1 MLMEVAM
8 TRMSQNGQVV
18 IPSEIR
24 KDAKIKPS
32 TQFIVFN
39 QGGDILLKQIKKE
52 TLSELMK
59 KIART
64 EEQIRQGKYTKADS
78 KMTAEEMHNL
88 LMK

>member
-1 MLMEVAM
+1 MEVAM